1 MAIRNLQASVSAA
14 NRLNLTGIA
23 GEAVGSLTA
32 DDGYYV
38 LGLDTFN
45 VANTNPEYDHMTE
58 LCMCN
63 KNIYTFP
70 DGIKKVGA
78 KKSDIIYVVTSGNE
92 LYAMGNFYKGD
103 EVLKKY
109 IQNSHISLGMY

>member
-45 VANTNPEYDHMTE
+45 VANTNPEYDHITE

-63 KNIYTFP
+63 KNIYTI
-70 DGIKKVGA
+70 IKMNP
-78 KKSDIIYVVTSGNE
+78 YF
-92 LYAMGNFYKGD
+92 FYTIWKC
-103 EVLKKY
+103 LN
-109 IQNSHISLGMY
+109 IFITHI